1 MQSQHKRSEWQQKV
15 LDKNSLQTNN
25 IILKDKYRLVT
36 DNSIIANIFDKYFI
50 NISNTLKPSM
60 PKSKSLSDSIKLYED
75 YFSVLKIKE
84 NIMK

>member
-1 MQSQHKRSEWQQKV
+1 M
-15 LDKNSLQTNN
+15 T
-25 IILKDKYRLVT
+25 T
-36 DNSIIANIFDKYFI
+36 
-50 NISNTLKPSM
+50 NTLKPSM

>member
-1 MQSQHKRSEWQQKV
+1 M
-15 LDKNSLQTNN
+15 DKNSLQTNN

-36 DNSIIANIFDKYFI
+36 DSSIIANIFDKYFI

-60 PKSKSLSDSIKLYED
+60 PKSKALSDSIKLYED